1 MTALPKLSELTVSE
15 KLQMMESLWDSLC
28 QQPTN
33 IPSPV
38 WHGEILVQRE
48 NALRQ
53 GSDHFSAWDT
63 AKTNLRKST
72 LSHDVLS
79 FGVG

>member
-1 MTALPKLSELTVSE
+1 MTAFPKLNELTVGE
-15 KLQMMESLWDSLC
+15 KLQMMESF
-28 QQPTN
+28 
-33 IPSPV
+33 V

-63 AKTNLRKST
+63 AKANLRKGA
-72 LSHDVLS
+72 LSHDFLS

>member
-1 MTALPKLSELTVSE
+1 MTAFPKLNELTVGE
-15 KLQMMESLWDSLC
+15 KLQMMESF
-28 QQPTN
+28 
-33 IPSPV
+33 V

-48 NALRQ
+48 NTLRQ
-53 GSDHFSAWDT
+53 GTDHFSAWDT
-63 AKTNLRKST
+63 AKANVRKSA

>member
-1 MTALPKLSELTVSE
+1 MTALPQLSELTVSE

-33 IPSPV
+33 IPSPA

-63 AKTNLRKST
+63 AKANVRKR
-72 LSHDVLS
+72 VC
-79 FGVG
+79 

>member
-1 MTALPKLSELTVSE
+1 MTAFPKLNELTVGE
-15 KLQMMESLWDSLC
+15 KLQMMESF
-28 QQPTN
+28 
-33 IPSPV
+33 V

-53 GSDHFSAWDT
+53 GSGHFSAWDT

>member
-1 MTALPKLSELTVSE
+1 MGHSLSATE
-15 KLQMMESLWDSLC
+15 
-28 QQPTN
+28 N

-63 AKTNLRKST
+63 AKANIRKRIC
-72 LSHDVLS
+72 
-79 FGVG
+79 

>member
-1 MTALPKLSELTVSE
+1 MTALPKLNELTVSE
-15 KLQMMESLWDSLC
+15 KLQMMESF
-28 QQPTN
+28 
-33 IPSPV
+33 V

-53 GSDHFSAWDT
+53 GSNHFSAWDT
-63 AKTNLRKST
+63 AKANLRKSA

>member
-1 MTALPKLSELTVSE
+1 MTAFPKLNELTVSE
-15 KLQMMESLWDSLC
+15 KLQMMESF
-28 QQPTN
+28 
-33 IPSPV
+33 V

-63 AKTNLRKST
+63 AKANLRKSA
-72 LSHDVLS
+72 LSHDFLS

>member
-15 KLQMMESLWDSLC
+15 KLQMMESF
-28 QQPTN
+28 
-33 IPSPV
+33 V

-63 AKTNLRKST
+63 AKANLRKSA
-72 LSHDVLS
+72 LSHDFLS

>member
-1 MTALPKLSELTVSE
+1 MTAFPKLNELTVGE
-15 KLQMMESLWDSLC
+15 KLQMMESF
-28 QQPTN
+28 
-33 IPSPV
+33 V
-38 WHGEILVQRE
+38 WHGKILIQRE

>member
-1 MTALPKLSELTVSE
+1 MTALPKLGELTVSE

-33 IPSPV
+33 IPSPA

-63 AKTNLRKST
+63 AKANLRKST
-72 LSHDVLS
+72 R
-79 FGVG
+79 

>member
-1 MTALPKLSELTVSE
+1 MGHSLSATE
-15 KLQMMESLWDSLC
+15 
-28 QQPTN
+28 N

-53 GSDHFSAWDT
+53 GSDHLSAWDT
-63 AKTNLRKST
+63 AKANIRKR
-72 LSHDVLS
+72 VC
-79 FGVG
+79 

>member
-1 MTALPKLSELTVSE
+1 MTAFPKLNELTVSE

-38 WHGEILVQRE
+38 WHGEILVQR
-48 NALRQ
+48 AIRQ
-53 GSDHFSAWDT
+53 GQGHHQRAHQAYF
-63 AKTNLRKST
+63 
-72 LSHDVLS
+72 
-79 FGVG
+79 

>member
-15 KLQMMESLWDSLC
+15 KLQMMESF
-28 QQPTN
+28 
-33 IPSPV
+33 V
-38 WHGEILVQRE
+38 WHGKILIQRE

-63 AKTNLRKST
+63 AKANLRKSA